1 MSSEPSLDTE
11 DIPSSIKLELNPIKK
26 KVIKAIKECTMIYM
40 YVLSNKKIQ
49 KRWWV
54 FVEMNEKNDV
64 PD

>member
-40 YVLSNKKIQ
+40 YVLSKKKIQ
-49 KRWWV
+49 KR
-54 FVEMNEKNDV
+54 
-64 PD
+64 

>member
-40 YVLSNKKIQ
+40 YVLSKKKIQ

>member
-49 KRWWV
+49 KR
-54 FVEMNEKNDV
+54 
-64 PD
+64 